1 MGVCSSSGSTSL
13 ASAKLILLDGQLQEF
28 SHPVKVSQVLQKL
41 PNCFICNSDEMEFD
55 ELVTAVGGEEELQP
69 GQLYFALPLR
79 NLRRPLQAEEI
90 GALAVKASM
99 ALMKSGDNGLPAVVE
114 YSGEYQK
121 EKERK
126 PRRKAAA
133 AAAAANGG
141 GGGRRR
147 AQGACFKA
155 KLSAIPE

>member
-13 ASAKLILLDGQLQEF
+13 SSAKLILIDGQLQEF
-28 SHPVKVSQVLQKL
+28 SHPVKVSLVLQKL

-55 ELVTAVGGEEELQP
+55 EIVTAVGGEEELLP

-79 NLRRPLQAEEI
+79 NLRRPLQAEEM

-99 ALMKSGDNGLPAVVE
+99 ALVKSGDNGSPTPAE
-114 YSGEYQK
+114 CSGEYQ
-121 EKERK
+121 KERK
-126 PRRKAAA
+126 PRRKT
-133 AAAAANGG
+133 GG
-141 GGGRRR
+141 GGGGMRRR
-147 AQGACFKA
+147 GACFKA